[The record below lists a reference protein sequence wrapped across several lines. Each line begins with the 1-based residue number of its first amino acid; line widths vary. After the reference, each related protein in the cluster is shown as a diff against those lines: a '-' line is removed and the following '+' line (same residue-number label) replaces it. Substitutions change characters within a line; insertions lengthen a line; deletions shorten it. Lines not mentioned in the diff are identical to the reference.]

1 MIKPNRNSRE
11 CLSFQRDEKN
21 TNVPSTSLKHEFI
34 RLRKN
39 ICTKKNHLK
48 KERKKLLMGNSQTIM
63 PTDISSSGSTSFLL
77 NSFEPLHF
85 MITRSQTWLFSNFQT
100 IFMYILSCPIPI
112 YIHSS
117 TILRKSELKNL
128 PQMLKTFFSQTLHN
142 MHMHILSSNYRKSR
156 SSGCKI
162 DIQIHSF

>member
-48 KERKKLLMGNSQTIM
+48 KERKKNSQWETARRLCLQI
-63 PTDISSSGSTSFLL
+63 FLLLGVPVHFFL

-100 IFMYILSCPIPI
+100 IFMYILSCPILI
-112 YIHSS
+112 NIHSS

-128 PQMLKTFFSQTLHN
+128 PQMLKTFFF
-142 MHMHILSSNYRKSR
+142 
-156 SSGCKI
+156 I
-162 DIQIHSF
+162 DTA

>member
-48 KERKKLLMGNSQTIM
+48 KERKKKLLVGNSQTIM
-63 PTDISSSGSTSFLL
+63 PTDISSSGSTSTFFFKQ
-77 NSFEPLHF
+77 FEPLHF

-100 IFMYILSCPIPI
+100 IFMYILSCPILI
-112 YIHSS
+112 NIHSS

-128 PQMLKTFFSQTLHN
+128 PQMLKTFF
-142 MHMHILSSNYRKSR
+142 YRHCIICICIS
-156 SSGCKI
+156 
-162 DIQIHSF
+162 